1 MSTVVAVLMAKER
14 RLVNRLRAAGA
25 VSRERAR
32 TLEELGI
39 TRGVIL
45 RRLRERAVVREGAPD
60 RFYLDEPSWAAVRR
74 SRRRAI
80 HILGLIAL
88 VILLAILFGSRR
100 AFTG

>member
-1 MSTVVAVLMAKER
+1 MSTVAAVLLAKER
-14 RLVNRLRAAGA
+14 RMVNRLRAAGA

-39 TRGVIL
+39 ARGVVL
-45 RRLRERAVVREGAPD
+45 RRLRERAVIREAPGD
-60 RFYLDEPSWAAVRR
+60 HFYLDEESWAAVRR

-80 HILGLIAL
+80 HVLWVVAL
-88 VILLAILFGSRR
+88 VVLLAVLFSRR